1 MRIVSLLAS
10 GTEIAFALGLG
21 DRVVG
26 ISHEC
31 DYPLEALDRPRV
43 SRPRFDS
50 VGRSSDEIDAA
61 VRQAREAHGSVYELD
76 ADLLRGLEPDLVL
89 AQAVCEV
96 CAVPTSLAAEAA
108 RALEPAPRILS
119 LDAHSVDGILRTV
132 HEVGEVAG
140 ASERARALVNRA
152 HERLATVRK
161 AVAGRPPPSVLAIEW
176 LAPPFL
182 PGHWTPEMIETAGG
196 RPLGGVKVG
205 KPSRQVTWADLESLD
220 PDVVIVMPC
229 GFDLAAARRD
239 AHDHAEALQRAAPRA
254 AAKGQMWIVD
264 GSAYFNRSG
273 PRAVDGVE
281 ILGAMLHPECL
292 PAVDLTGRA
301 EVWRPRS

>member
-21 DRVVG
+21 DGVVG

-31 DYPLEALDRPRV
+31 DYPPEALDRPRV
-43 SRPRFDS
+43 SRPRFDL
-50 VGRSSDEIDAA
+50 VGRSSAEIDAA
-61 VRQAREAHGSVYELD
+61 VRQAREAYGSVYELD
-76 ADLLRGLEPDLVL
+76 ADLLGRLEPDLVL

-108 RALEPAPRILS
+108 RVLEPAPQILS
-119 LDAHSVDGILRTV
+119 LDAHSLDGVLRSV
-132 HEVGEVAG
+132 YEVGEAAG
-140 ASERARALVNRA
+140 ASTRARALVDRA

-161 AVAGRPPPSVLAIEW
+161 AVAGRPPVSVLAIEW

-196 RPLGGVKVG
+196 RLLGGVKAG
-205 KPSRQVTWADLESLD
+205 EPSRQVTWADLESLD
-220 PDVVIVMPC
+220 PDMVIVMPC
-229 GFDLAAARRD
+229 GFDLATSRRD
-239 AHDHAEALQRAAPRA
+239 ADDHAEALQRAAPKA
-254 AAKGQMWIVD
+254 AATGQIRIVD

-281 ILGAMLHPECL
+281 ILGALLHPECF
-292 PAVDLTGRA
+292 PGVDLTGRA
-301 EVWRPRS
+301 EVWRPCG